1 MTVRTEAT
9 RRDALAQLISS
20 NVIVTKLVVY
30 QSMDAFVN
38 RGDVMET
45 MIAVIGVMNEIVS
58 VQTQDSNARMVTVLT
73 GQKLMMGKSTV

>member
-9 RRDALAQLISS
+9 RKDALAQLISS
-20 NVIVTKLVVY
+20 NVIVMKLVVY

>member
-9 RRDALAQLISS
+9 RKDALAQLISS
-20 NVIVTKLVVY
+20 NVIVMKLVVY

-73 GQKLMMGKSTV
+73 GQK